1 VKTKTIDQ
9 KIERLELREWTKG
22 EYAKQNWGAWM
33 HSISSYVGRIKPA
46 FAHIL
51 IDIFTAENDIVLD
64 PFSGV
69 GTVPLEAD
77 NMGRKTIANDLNPY
91 AYLITKAK
99 FDRRGLESEL
109 AYLKNLPSLKGCL
122 DLTDVPD
129 WVREFYH
136 DETLKEIL
144 TLRKY
149 LINDGRD
156 FLFGCLLGI
165 VHGHRTTHLSM
176 RTGYIIPYIPNPKP
190 VAEYREVLPRMI
202 SKAKRMYSDPIPS
215 VTQGSVLLGDAR
227 KLNLK
232 NKSVD
237 VVISSPPYYHTLDYV
252 HSNRLRLWFAGTQF
266 QEQVTLSSNLI
277 QQRHTYLSA
286 MDDVGNDLHR
296 VLKDDA
302 LCIFILGDVHLS
314 KSNTLNTAQD
324 ISERYQSLGFKTH
337 AIVSDQIPASRTT
350 IVKYG
355 GKAAIEDKKEKLDR
369 ILVMSKNGT

>member
-1 VKTKTIDQ
+1 MKNKNINQ

-46 FAHIL
+46 FAHFL
-51 IDIFTAENDIVLD
+51 IDIFTSENDIVLD

-99 FDRRGLESEL
+99 FDRRGLENEL
-109 AYLKNLPSLKGCL
+109 AYLKNLPSLKGDL
-122 DLTDVPD
+122 DLSDVPD

-144 TLRKY
+144 ILRKY

-190 VAEYREVLPRMI
+190 IAEYREVLPRMI

-227 KLNLK
+227 KLNLN
-232 NKSVD
+232 NKSID

-252 HSNRLRLWFAGTQF
+252 HSNRLRLWFAGTHF
-266 QEQVTLSSNLI
+266 QEQATLSNNLI

-286 MDDVGNDLHR
+286 MDDVGKDLHR

-314 KSNTLNTAQD
+314 KTNTLNTAQD

-355 GKAAIEDKKEKLDR
+355 GKAAIQDKKEKLDR